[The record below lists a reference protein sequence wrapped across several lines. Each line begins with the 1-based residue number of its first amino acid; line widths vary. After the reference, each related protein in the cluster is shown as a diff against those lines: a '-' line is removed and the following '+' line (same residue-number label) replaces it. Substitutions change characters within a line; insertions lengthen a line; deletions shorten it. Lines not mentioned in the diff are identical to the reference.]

1 MVLELAALRRPAT
14 SGRPHDLAI
23 VEQLRDDWRFLAGC
37 EPRPDP
43 GFVLIDES
51 FHIRLA
57 EAAGNA
63 AAADLLRQVNERIR
77 LVRMHDFLTEERVAR
92 TVVQH
97 LGIADAVL
105 EGDLRTAEIRFAQHL
120 GESMAVVAERVT
132 AALARMVST
141 VRPAALA

>member
-1 MVLELAALRRPAT
+1 
-14 SGRPHDLAI
+14 
-23 VEQLRDDWRFLAGC
+23 
-37 EPRPDP
+37 
-43 GFVLIDES
+43 VLIDES
-51 FHIRLA
+51 FHIRLT

-97 LGIADAVL
+97 LGIAEAVL